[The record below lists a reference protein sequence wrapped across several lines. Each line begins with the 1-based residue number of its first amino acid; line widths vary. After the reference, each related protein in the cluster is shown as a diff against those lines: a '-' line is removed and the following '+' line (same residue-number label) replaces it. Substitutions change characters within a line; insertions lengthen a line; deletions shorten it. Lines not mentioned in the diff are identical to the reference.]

1 MRGMSMSSF
10 IVIDDDRTVRSVLTK
25 IIDQY
30 SLGDVYAEADDGLM
44 GEELILRYK
53 PDIVIIDLLLP
64 LQDGISIIKK
74 IKSLNI
80 KSMFIMLSQVSD
92 KDMIAKAYEYG
103 IEFFISKPINV
114 IEVVNVVRKV
124 NEYLSMRKTFEAIES
139 TAMTLGRNNTVNN
152 GKKLGNAKRVLNQ
165 LMADLG
171 ILGDL
176 GSRDIINICIMLYE
190 DADLGEALEE
200 TQLSELL
207 KLLQSKYS
215 SEGKGPTSDFKAIE
229 MRIRRTVG
237 KAMKNIAAMGIEDF
251 SNDKFI
257 LYSSSL
263 FDYTEVKMEMD
274 YIRGKVKYSGKVN
287 IKSFIKRLLVMVEQS
302 A

>member
-1 MRGMSMSSF
+1 MSSF

-25 IIDQY
+25 IIEQY
-30 SLGDVYAEADDGLM
+30 NLGDVYAEADDGLS
-44 GEELILRYK
+44 GEELIIRFK
-53 PDIVIIDLLLP
+53 PDIVMIDLLLP
-64 LQDGISIIKK
+64 KQDGISVIKN
-74 IKSLNI
+74 IKSTNI

-92 KDMIAKAYEYG
+92 KEMIAKAYEYG

-114 IEVVNVVRKV
+114 IEVVNVVKRVK
-124 NEYLSMRKTFEAIES
+124 EYLSMKKTFEAIES
-139 TAMTLGRNNTVNN
+139 TAMTMGR
-152 GKKLGNAKRVLNQ
+152 GNEGSNVRKPDNARRVLNQ

-176 GSRDIINICIMLYE
+176 GSRDIINICTMLYE
-190 DADLGEALEE
+190 DTDLGEALEE

-215 SEGKGPTSDFKAIE
+215 LEGKGSTSDFKAIE
-229 MRIRRTVG
+229 MRMRRTVG

-251 SNDKFI
+251 SNDKFTV
-257 LYSSSL
+257 YSSTL
-263 FDYTEVKMEMD
+263 FDYADVKMEMD
-274 YIRGKVKYSGKVN
+274 YIRGKAKYGGKVN
-287 IKSFIKRLLVMVEQS
+287 IKSFIKRLLVMAEQI

>member
-1 MRGMSMSSF
+1 MSSF
-10 IVIDDDRTVRSVLTK
+10 IIIDDDRTVRSVLLK
-25 IIDQY
+25 IIEQY
-30 SLGDVYAEADDGLM
+30 SLGDVFAEAENGLDGEAM
-44 GEELILRYK
+44 ILKYK

-64 LQDGISIIKK
+64 FQDGISIIRKV
-74 IKSLNI
+74 KSLNVR
-80 KSMFIMLSQVSD
+80 SMFIMLSQVSD
-92 KDMIAKAYEYG
+92 KDMIAKAYEFG

-114 IEVVNVVRKV
+114 IEVVNVIKRVK
-124 NEYLSMRKTFEAIES
+124 EYLAMKKTFEAIES
-139 TAMTLGRNNTVNN
+139 TALTLGRDNTGVNV
-152 GKKLGNAKRVLNQ
+152 GRLVNARRTLNQ
-165 LMADLG
+165 IMADLG

-176 GSRDIINICIMLYE
+176 GSRDIINTCAMLYE
-190 DADLGEALEE
+190 DVALGEALEE

-215 SEGKGPTSDFKAIE
+215 SEGKGSGSDFKAIE
-229 MRIRRTVG
+229 MRMRRTVA

-263 FDYTEVKMEMD
+263 FDYSDVKMEMD
-274 YIRGKVKYSGKVN
+274 YIRGKAKYSGKVN
-287 IKSFIKRLLVMVEQS
+287 IKSFIKRLLVMVEQI

>member
-1 MRGMSMSSF
+1 MSSF
-10 IVIDDDRTVRSVLTK
+10 IVIDDDKTVRSVLLK
-25 IIDQY
+25 IIEQY
-30 SLGDVYAEADDGLM
+30 SLGDVCAEAENGLE
-44 GEELILRYK
+44 GEEVILRYK

-74 IKSLNI
+74 VKSLNV

-92 KDMIAKAYEYG
+92 KDMIAKAYEFG

-114 IEVVNVVRKV
+114 IEVVNVIKRVK
-124 NEYLSMRKTFEAIES
+124 EYMAMKKTFEAIES
-139 TAMTLGRNNTVNN
+139 AAIALGRGSTGSNT
-152 GKKLGNAKRVLNQ
+152 GKLDNARRALNQ
-165 LMADLG
+165 IMADLG

-176 GSRDIINICIMLYE
+176 GSRDIINICTMLYE
-190 DADLGEALEE
+190 DANLGETLEE
-200 TQLSELL
+200 IQLSELL

-215 SEGKGPTSDFKAIE
+215 SEGRGSASDFKAIE
-229 MRIRRTVG
+229 MRMRRTVG

-263 FDYTEVKMEMD
+263 FDYTDVKTEMD
-274 YIRGKVKYSGKVN
+274 YIRGKAKYSGKVN
-287 IKSFIKRLLVMVEQS
+287 IKAFIKRLMVMVEQI